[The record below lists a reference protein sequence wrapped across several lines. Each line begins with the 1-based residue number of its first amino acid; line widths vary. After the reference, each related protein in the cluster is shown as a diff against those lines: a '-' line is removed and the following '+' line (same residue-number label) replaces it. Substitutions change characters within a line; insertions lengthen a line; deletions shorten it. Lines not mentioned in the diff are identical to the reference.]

1 MKADFEELYQRFFK
15 DVYLFVLSM
24 CRDPHTAEEITQE
37 TFFRALKEMRHF
49 KGNCSVTSWLCQI
62 ARNLYLDQLRKSRRL
77 LPESDVEES
86 LSSRQS
92 PSPDM
97 AESCI
102 KKEDALSIYRILHCL
117 DEPYKEVF
125 TLRALG
131 ELSFRE
137 IGDIFGKEE
146 SWARVTYHRARM
158 KILKELQDGSLP

>member
-24 CRDPHTAEEITQE
+24 SRDPHTAEEITQE

-97 AESCI
+97 AESWI

-137 IGDIFGKEE
+137 IGDIFGKQE

>member
-1 MKADFEELYQRFFK
+1 MKIDFEELYDRFFR

-24 CRDPHTAEEITQE
+24 SRDPHTAEEITQE

-97 AESCI
+97 AESWI

-137 IGDIFGKEE
+137 IGDIFGKQE

>member
-24 CRDPHTAEEITQE
+24 SRDPHTAEEITQE

-62 ARNLYLDQLRKSRRL
+62 ARNLYMDQLRKSRRL

-97 AESCI
+97 AETCI

-137 IGDIFGKEE
+137 IGDIFGKQE

-158 KILKELQDGSLP
+158 KILKELPDGSLP

>member
-24 CRDPHTAEEITQE
+24 SRDPHTAEEVTQE
-37 TFFRALKEMRHF
+37 TFFRALKEIRHF
-49 KGNCSVTSWLCQI
+49 RGNCSVTSWLCQI
-62 ARNLYLDQLRKSRRL
+62 ARNLYLDQLRKNRRL

-158 KILKELQDGSLP
+158 KILKEMQDGSLP

>member
-24 CRDPHTAEEITQE
+24 SRDPHTAEEVTQE
-37 TFFRALKEMRHF
+37 TFFRALKEIRHF
-49 KGNCSVTSWLCQI
+49 RGNCSVTSWLCQI

-97 AESCI
+97 AESWI

-137 IGDIFGKEE
+137 IGDIFGKQE

-158 KILKELQDGSLP
+158 KILKELPDGSLP

>member
-24 CRDPHTAEEITQE
+24 SRDPHTAEEITQE

-137 IGDIFGKEE
+137 IGDIFGKQE

-158 KILKELQDGSLP
+158 KILKELPDGSLP

>member
-24 CRDPHTAEEITQE
+24 SRDPHTAEEVTQE
-37 TFFRALKEMRHF
+37 TFFRALKEIRHF
-49 KGNCSVTSWLCQI
+49 RGNCSVTSWLCQI
-62 ARNLYLDQLRKSRRL
+62 ARNLYLDQLRKNRRL

-158 KILKELQDGSLP
+158 KILKELPDGSLP

>member
-24 CRDPHTAEEITQE
+24 SRDPHTAEEITQE

-86 LSSRQS
+86 LASRQS
-92 PSPDM
+92 PSSDV
-97 AESCI
+97 AETCI
-102 KKEDALSIYRILHCL
+102 QKEDALSIYRILHCL

-125 TLRALG
+125 ILRTLG

>member
-24 CRDPHTAEEITQE
+24 SRDPHTAEEITQE

-97 AESCI
+97 AETCI

-137 IGDIFGKEE
+137 IGDIFGKQE

-158 KILKELQDGSLP
+158 KILKELPDGSLP

>member
-24 CRDPHTAEEITQE
+24 SRDPHTAEEVTQE
-37 TFFRALKEMRHF
+37 TFFRALKEIRHF
-49 KGNCSVTSWLCQI
+49 RGNCSVTSWLCQI

-97 AESCI
+97 AESWI

-137 IGDIFGKEE
+137 IGDIFGKQE

-158 KILKELQDGSLP
+158 KILRELQDGSLP

>member
-24 CRDPHTAEEITQE
+24 SRDPHTAEEITQE

-62 ARNLYLDQLRKSRRL
+62 ARNLYMDQLRKSRRL

-97 AESCI
+97 AESWI

-137 IGDIFGKEE
+137 IGDIFGKQE

-158 KILKELQDGSLP
+158 KILKELPDGSLP

>member
-1 MKADFEELYQRFFK
+1 MKIDFEELYRRFFK
-15 DVYLFVLSM
+15 DVYFFVLSM
-24 CRDPHTAEEITQE
+24 SRDPHTAEEITQE

-62 ARNLYLDQLRKSRRL
+62 ARNLYMDQLRKSRRL

-97 AESCI
+97 AESWI

-137 IGDIFGKEE
+137 IGDIFGKQE

-158 KILKELQDGSLP
+158 KILKELPDGSLP

>member
-24 CRDPHTAEEITQE
+24 SRDPHTAEEITQE

-97 AESCI
+97 AESWI
-102 KKEDALSIYRILHCL
+102 KREDALSIYRILHCL

-137 IGDIFGKEE
+137 IGDIFGKQE

>member
-24 CRDPHTAEEITQE
+24 SRDPHTAEEITQE

-102 KKEDALSIYRILHCL
+102 KKEDALSIYRIRHCL

-137 IGDIFGKEE
+137 IGDIFGKQE

-158 KILKELQDGSLP
+158 KILKELPDGSLP